1 MEEIIPGKKIKKNDT
16 AQGCSI
22 FSEKVQSPIWPGD
35 WFALPKWV
43 DFAETF
49 HLGEA
54 HLADPGQGEKL
65 ICNNCV
71 ETVKHHPPA
80 YLGQSTPDFQ
90 IDIPS
95 VTKGSFFQMT
105 LCV

>member
-1 MEEIIPGKKIKKNDT
+1 MEEIIPGTKIQKMTKLKDVLN
-16 AQGCSI
+16 
-22 FSEKVQSPIWPGD
+22 FPRKYKVIWPRD